1 MRLSV
6 LYAADGSILSVM
18 RPAPLDA
25 SDEAGASPPQV
36 MMAPAEGQRLAT
48 VDVDPEWERRPLEEI
63 HEAFT
68 VVEGDDAPR
77 LQPRRA
83 AT

>member
-18 RPAPLDA
+18 RPATPGA

-36 MMAPAEGQRLAT
+36 TMAPAEGQRLAT
-48 VDVDPEWERRPLEEI
+48 VDVDPEWERRPLGEI
-63 HEAFT
+63 HEAFR
-68 VVEGDDAPR
+68 VVEGDDGPQ
-77 LQPRRA
+77 LQLRRA